1 MSKVLK
7 RYLIMIAFG
16 VILFVGLMNLNEVLR
31 FAGNILAITAPVYIG
46 MIVAFVLNV
55 PINGFEKLVNKF
67 FKNRKHRPSEGL
79 VTKFCTFTVIIAI
92 IAVLALI
99 ATIAGPEIAFSIK
112 SVYVLIQEKWPSWVE
127 YLKNYNIDIT
137 VIEEWFRTTDF
148 QTILDNIISGSG
160 SIIDTVIGAATSTI
174 SGVVTAILSSV
185 IAIYLLLSKKML
197 GRQAMLLMNAYLK
210 PGYSEK
216 VIHFAT
222 LSKSVYA
229 KFLSGQCVEAIIL
242 GLLIFIALTIFRLP
256 YAVLTAVL
264 TSVFAFV
271 PYIGAFASLLIGAF
285 FTLIVNPNQVI
296 LFVIVYTVVQ
306 FVESQFIYPHVVG
319 NSVGLS
325 ALWTLIAA
333 LVGGKLLGLVGIIF
347 FIPLTAVIYTI
358 FKEAVYERLSNNQ
371 PDGQHMVSVDSFSH
385 TESSN
390 AANDGGKNKS

>member
-31 FAGNILAITAPVYIG
+31 FAGSILTVTAPVYIG

-67 FKNRKHRPSEGL
+67 FKNKKHRPSESL
-79 VTKFCTFTVIIAI
+79 VTKFCTFSVIIAI
-92 IAVLALI
+92 IAVLTLI
-99 ATIAGPEIAFSIK
+99 ATITGPEIAFSVK
-112 SVYVLIQEKWPSWVE
+112 SVYVLIQEKWPTWVDFLE
-127 YLKNYNIDIT
+127 KYNIDISG
-137 VIEEWFRTTDF
+137 IADWFSTSDF
-148 QTILDNIISGSG
+148 QTVLDNIISGSG
-160 SIIDTVIGAATSTI
+160 SVIDTVIGAATSTI
-174 SGVVTAILSSV
+174 SSVVTAIFASV
-185 IAIYLLLSKKML
+185 IAVYLLLAKKVL
-197 GRQAMLLMNAYLK
+197 GRQAILLMNAYLK

-216 VIHFAT
+216 VIHVAT
-222 LSKSVYA
+222 LSKSIYA

-264 TSVFAFV
+264 TAVFAFV

-358 FKEAVYERLSNNQ
+358 FKEAVYERLHKNMS
-371 PDGQHMVSVDSFSH
+371 DGQFAVGIEDASRAEIPPV
-385 TESSN
+385 
-390 AANDGGKNKS
+390 ANDKENK

>member
-31 FAGNILAITAPVYIG
+31 FAGNILTVTAPVYIG

-67 FKNRKHRPSEGL
+67 FKNKKHRPSESL
-79 VTKFCTFTVIIAI
+79 VTKFCTFSVIIAI
-92 IAVLALI
+92 IAVLTLI
-99 ATIAGPEIAFSIK
+99 ATIAGPEIAFSVK
-112 SVYVLIQEKWPSWVE
+112 SVYVLIQEKWPTWVDFLE
-127 YLKNYNIDIT
+127 KYNIDISG
-137 VIEEWFRTTDF
+137 IADWFSTSDF
-148 QTILDNIISGSG
+148 QTVLDNIISGSG
-160 SIIDTVIGAATSTI
+160 SVIDTVIGAATSTI
-174 SGVVTAILSSV
+174 SSVVTAIFASV
-185 IAIYLLLSKKML
+185 IAVYLLLAKKVL
-197 GRQAMLLMNAYLK
+197 GRQAILLMNAYLK

-216 VIHFAT
+216 VIHVAT
-222 LSKSVYA
+222 LSKSIYA

-264 TSVFAFV
+264 TAVFAFV

-358 FKEAVYERLSNNQ
+358 FKEAVYERLHKNMS
-371 PDGQHMVSVDSFSH
+371 DGQFAVGIEDASRAEIPTV
-385 TESSN
+385 
-390 AANDGGKNKS
+390 ANDKENK

>member
-31 FAGNILAITAPVYIG
+31 FAGNILTVTAPVYIG

-67 FKNRKHRPSEGL
+67 FKNKKHRPSESL
-79 VTKFCTFTVIIAI
+79 VTKFCTFSVIIAI
-92 IAVLALI
+92 IAVLTLI
-99 ATIAGPEIAFSIK
+99 ATIAGPEIAFSVK
-112 SVYVLIQEKWPSWVE
+112 SVYVLIQEKWPTWVDFLE
-127 YLKNYNIDIT
+127 KYNIDISG
-137 VIEEWFRTTDF
+137 IADWFSTSDF
-148 QTILDNIISGSG
+148 QTVLDNIISGSG
-160 SIIDTVIGAATSTI
+160 SVIDTVIGAATSTI
-174 SGVVTAILSSV
+174 SSVVTAIFASV
-185 IAIYLLLSKKML
+185 IAVYLLLAKKVL
-197 GRQAMLLMNAYLK
+197 GRQAILLMNAYLK

-216 VIHFAT
+216 VIHVAT
-222 LSKSVYA
+222 LSKSIYA

-264 TSVFAFV
+264 TAVFAFV

-358 FKEAVYERLSNNQ
+358 FKEAVFERLHRNMS
-371 PDGQHMVSVDSFSH
+371 DGQFAVGIEDASRAEIPTV
-385 TESSN
+385 
-390 AANDGGKNKS
+390 ANDKENK